1 MEKTILEIEK
11 LLKLTNETLQEYT
24 SDIQTSIQ
32 ILDINKPIKNNEVTI
47 QFMQAKNQK
56 NKLIINSCLTAM
68 SQHIENSKI
77 KSC

>member
-32 ILDINKPIKNNEVTI
+32 IVDTNKPIKNNEITI
-47 QFMQAKNQK
+47 QFMQAKKQK